1 MEQNHLVGIPNV
13 WNIHSSTI
21 PSWILLFLPP
31 CLLEEYWHF
40 ICLQLGP
47 SLSPCCQESWEQ
59 RGPPEVPARVLNLI
73 FLESSSWHY
82 LLFQPPWSMLTSDF
96 GWVTL
101 TRACS
106 SFEVY
111 SFSSIIRASTSQLG
125 DVGTYLYFISLVT
138 RKEDGG
144 ERSL

>member
-1 MEQNHLVGIPNV
+1 MYFPGLLMEQNHLVSVPNV

-47 SLSPCCQESWEQ
+47 SLSPCFQESWEQ
-59 RGPPEVPARVLNLI
+59 WGPPEVPARVLNLI

-82 LLFQPPWSMLTSDF
+82 LLFQPPWSRPSESSLTCSPLTLAESRWLGLVTHLRSTPFLPLSGPAHRNWVMLGLTS
-96 GWVTL
+96 
-101 TRACS
+101 
-106 SFEVY
+106 
-111 SFSSIIRASTSQLG
+111 TS
-125 DVGTYLYFISLVT
+125 
-138 RKEDGG
+138 
-144 ERSL
+144 